1 MKYLAVALAS
11 ATLAL
16 GINYAQAGPS
26 GGAAQSAQ
34 SRAVVKEIRALRRDQ
49 RYLRSYLRSITDNT
63 YSLCAELSG
72 WPGNANRTCTSAAG
86 TIIE

>member
-1 MKYLAVALAS
+1 MKYLVVAVAS

-26 GGAAQSAQ
+26 GQSAQ
-34 SRAVVKEIRALRRDQ
+34 SRAEVQQLRALREQQ
-49 RYLRSYLRSITDNT
+49 RYIRSYLRSITDNT

-72 WPGNANRTCTSAAG
+72 WPLKENRTCTSAAA
-86 TIIE
+86 TIIR